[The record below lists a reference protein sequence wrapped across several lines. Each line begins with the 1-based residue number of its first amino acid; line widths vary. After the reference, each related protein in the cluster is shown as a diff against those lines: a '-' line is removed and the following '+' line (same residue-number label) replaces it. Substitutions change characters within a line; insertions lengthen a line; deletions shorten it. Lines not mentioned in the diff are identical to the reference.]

1 MDPAV
6 YDRTRILAELERIW
20 GVQEAL
26 TGSINTAKTATEA
39 DIQQQGFQ
47 ARSSSRRDNMESV
60 LSELAEYTCQI
71 ARVYL
76 TDEDVRFI
84 AGPTAFWP
92 PYMGPDDL
100 AEFVRIEIRAGSSG
114 KPNTAMERQ
123 SWANLL
129 PLLQT
134 GITQIGQLRGA
145 SPESIA
151 DSLEQLMRLTAERSG
166 ERFDIDQLIPQNDGT
181 QPALPAQGVP
191 GSAPPP
197 QGGNGGQ
204 QPPVPPAP
212 PGGSPAADPLA
223 AA

>member
-1 MDPAV
+1 
-6 YDRTRILAELERIW
+6 
-20 GVQEAL
+20 
-26 TGSINTAKTATEA
+26 
-39 DIQQQGFQ
+39 
-47 ARSSSRRDNMESV
+47 
-60 LSELAEYTCQI
+60 
-71 ARVYL
+71 
-76 TDEDVRFI
+76 
-84 AGPTAFWP
+84 
-92 PYMGPDDL
+92 
-100 AEFVRIEIRAGSSG
+100 
-114 KPNTAMERQ
+114 MERQ

-145 SPESIA
+145 SPDAIA
-151 DSLEQLMRLTAERSG
+151 DALEQLMRLTAERSG

-181 QPALPAQGVP
+181 QPALPAQAVP

-197 QGGNGGQ
+197 QGGNAGQ